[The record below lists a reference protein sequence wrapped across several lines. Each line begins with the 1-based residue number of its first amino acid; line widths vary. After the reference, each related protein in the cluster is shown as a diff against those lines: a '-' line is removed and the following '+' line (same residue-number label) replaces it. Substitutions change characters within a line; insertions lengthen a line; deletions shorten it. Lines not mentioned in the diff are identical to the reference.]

1 MFQVKRVNYSP
12 WNIET
17 LMQLV
22 LAFDIL
28 IASDWL
34 VYRILTVFLSI
45 FCAMIT
51 KVNKINNW

>member
-1 MFQVKRVNYSP
+1 MFQAKRVNYSP

-17 LMQLV
+17 SMQLV

-34 VYRILTVFLSI
+34 VYPILTVFLSI

-51 KVNKINNW
+51 KVNKINN